1 MRMMTRM
8 MTCMYDD
15 NDDGGL
21 YVYDDDDDDNLNAR
35 DILLHLLLNRREH

>member
-1 MRMMTRM
+1 MT
-8 MTCMYDD
+8 TCMYDD

-21 YVYDDDDDDNLNAR
+21 YIYDDDDDDDDDDHLNAR